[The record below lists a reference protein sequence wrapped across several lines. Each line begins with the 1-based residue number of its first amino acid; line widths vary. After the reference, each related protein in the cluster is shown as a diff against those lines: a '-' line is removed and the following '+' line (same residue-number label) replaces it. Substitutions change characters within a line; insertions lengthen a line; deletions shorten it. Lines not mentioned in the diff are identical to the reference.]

1 MQIWYRR
8 LAALLAAFTL
18 LAALAACAI
27 EQAGEQAA
35 APAEAGDKIT
45 QAELD
50 WVWQSLRFKD
60 ETVTQAEALT
70 ALLADRAALL
80 EAESLDLLPSL
91 EEARQQTQESYN
103 QFLELYASSESQN
116 VHGAQEAWQALH
128 DYMQYMN
135 EDEEEYLAYAAKAQ
149 QLMLAKEALRE
160 HFIAGLSVYEQAD
173 TPNADAA
180 AEEYLAGLAEKYR
193 DQLLDEEMAAL
204 YENPPAASGLAVF
217 AAKNAGQPI
226 TQADVDYARRVAIAT
241 PGTAAEAITDA
252 GVLDALLRIRVIY
265 LEAERLDLLPDF
277 AISQVKAED
286 HYREVQLIADG
297 PESPEQQ
304 EAQRVWEFWQEY
316 RQNMGWTENELLTYN
331 ACSRQIHEAGLA
343 LQAQFEADL
352 SLTDDLA
359 RLKAWG
365 EHFEELVAQYRPQLL
380 SAEQIQ
386 FLEENLNSEVTISY
400 GE

>member
-1 MQIWYRR
+1 MRISYKA
-8 LAALLAAFTL
+8 LAALLAAFIL
-18 LAALAACAI
+18 LAAFAACTS
-27 EQAGEQAA
+27 GQAA
-35 APAEAGDKIT
+35 AGDKIT

-60 ETVTQAEALT
+60 ETVTQAEAL
-70 ALLADRAALL
+70 AVLLADRAALL

-91 EEARQQTQESYN
+91 EEAGQQMRESYN
-103 QFLELYASSESQN
+103 MIKEALAEEAAQKMY
-116 VHGAQEAWQALH
+116 GAQEAWQAMQ
-128 DYMQYMN
+128 DYMQYMGM
-135 EDEEEYLAYAAKAQ
+135 DEEEYLAYAAKSQ
-149 QLMLAKEALRE
+149 QLILAKAALSE

-180 AEEYLAGLAEKYR
+180 AEEYLAGLAEKYQ

-204 YENPPAASGLAVF
+204 YENLPAVSGLEVF

-226 TQADVDYARRVAIAT
+226 TQADVDYVRRVAVAT
-241 PGTAAEAITDA
+241 PGAAAEAITDA

-265 LEAERLDLLPDF
+265 LEAGRLDLLPDF
-277 AISQVKAED
+277 ATSRVKAED
-286 HYREVQLIADG
+286 YYREVQLIAGG

-304 EAQRVWEFWQEY
+304 AAQEMWDFWQEY
-316 RQNMGWTENELLTYN
+316 RQNMDWTENELLTYN

-352 SLTDDLA
+352 PLA
-359 RLKAWG
+359 ALADEADRLEAWA
-365 EHFEELVAQYRPQLL
+365 EHFEELVLQYRPQLL

-400 GE
+400 GQ